1 MLIVLLAGCN
11 FYSKEEAIMH
21 NAPAKVN
28 EHNNV
33 EGNVSSNLA
42 AIVAENFLES
52 LTKGTD
58 FKVSYTNFPCDRQCI
73 YDIHP

>member
-21 NAPAKVN
+21 NAPAKAN

-33 EGNVSSNLA
+33 EGNVNSNLA
-42 AIVAENFLES
+42 AIVAETFW
-52 LTKGTD
+52 KA
-58 FKVSYTNFPCDRQCI
+58 
-73 YDIHP
+73 

>member
-11 FYSKEEAIMH
+11 FYSKEEDIMY

-33 EGNVSSNLA
+33 EGY
-42 AIVAENFLES
+42 
-52 LTKGTD
+52 G
-58 FKVSYTNFPCDRQCI
+58 
-73 YDIHP
+73 